1 MTVLAQSQFSIR
13 RLIDGKTVNFFLNS
27 NKPVTQIYTPDPPTF
42 MPNWAGADAGSAL
55 VITPDLQISGQ
66 SGSQVSKFK
75 SGSVAWKI
83 NGVTITG
90 TNATYGA
97 TAATSA
103 PYSLTINKNMADV
116 SQLDIECS
124 AIYVDPITKSELPV
138 KQTIA
143 FTKVTN
149 SGASIIA
156 VCNAPQGII
165 FKNDM
170 VASLKA
176 TCDMWRG
183 AEIDNTDV
191 VYKWSILVGGSYVV
205 LTKENE
211 STYGITGYTTREIT
225 IPSSAVLNYAVFKCE
240 ITDKDAGSSTYNKTV
255 ADTISFTD
263 LSDPYQIVIDLP
275 KGDGV
280 PSGGSVTAKV
290 DVYQG
295 ANKMADSFFTGKTC
309 RFFRYNAQGVLDTS
323 WGTAGYKTGR
333 SITIAESDLH
343 STYQTVF
350 GCEINV

>member
-1 MTVLAQSQFSIR
+1 MEVLAQSQFSIR

-27 NKPVTQIYTPDPPTF
+27 NKPVTQIYTPDPSTY
-42 MPNWAGADAGSAL
+42 MPNWAGAEAGSAL

-75 SGSVAWKI
+75 SGSVTWKI
-83 NGVTITG
+83 NGTAITG
-90 TNATYGA
+90 TNATFGA

-103 PYSLTINKNMADV
+103 PYALTINKNMTTV

-124 AIYVDPITKSELPV
+124 AIYVDPVTKSELPV
-138 KQTIA
+138 KQNIA

-149 SGASIIA
+149 SGASILA
-156 VCNAPQGII
+156 VCTAPQGII

-170 VASLKA
+170 VATLKA

-183 AEIDNTDV
+183 AEIDSTDV
-191 VYKWSILVGGSYVV
+191 AYKWSILVGGTYVV
-205 LTKENE
+205 LTSANE
-211 STYGITGYTTREIT
+211 ATYGVTGYTTREIT

-263 LSDPYQIVIDLP
+263 LSDPYQIEVDLP
-275 KGDGV
+275 KGDGIA
-280 PSGGSVTAKV
+280 SGGSVTAKV

-295 ANKMADSFFTGKTC
+295 ATKMGDSFFTGKTC
-309 RFFRYNAQGVLDTS
+309 KFFRYNAQGVLDTS
-323 WGTAGYKTGR
+323 WGTSGYKTGR
-333 SITIAESDLH
+333 SITIAESDLL

-350 GCEINV
+350 GVELS

>member
-1 MTVLAQSQFSIR
+1 MAVLAQSQFSIR

-27 NKPVTQIYTPDPPTF
+27 NKPVTQIYTPDPSTY

-75 SGSVAWKI
+75 SGSVTWKI
-83 NGVTITG
+83 NGTAITG
-90 TNATYGA
+90 TNATFGA

-103 PYSLTINKNMADV
+103 PYALTINKNMTTV

-124 AIYVDPITKSELPV
+124 AIYVDPVTKSELPV
-138 KQTIA
+138 KQNIA

-149 SGASIIA
+149 SGASILA
-156 VCNAPQGII
+156 VCTAPQGII

-170 VASLKA
+170 VATLKA

-191 VYKWSILVGGSYVV
+191 AYKWSILVGGTYVV
-205 LTKENE
+205 LTSANE
-211 STYGITGYTTREIT
+211 ATYGVTGYTTREIT
-225 IPSSAVLNYAVFKCE
+225 IPSSAVLNYVVFKCE

-263 LSDPYQIVIDLP
+263 LSDPYQIEVDLP
-275 KGDGV
+275 KGDGIA
-280 PSGGSVTAKV
+280 SGGSVTAKV

-295 ANKMADSFFTGKTC
+295 ATKMGDSFFTGKTC
-309 RFFRYNAQGVLDTS
+309 KFFRYNAQGVLDAS
-323 WGTAGYKTGR
+323 WGTSGYKTGR
-333 SITIAESDLH
+333 SITIAESDLL

-350 GCEINV
+350 GVELS

>member
-1 MTVLAQSQFSIR
+1 MAVLAQSQFSIR

-27 NKPVTQIYTPDPPTF
+27 NKPVTQIYTPDPSTY
-42 MPNWAGADAGSAL
+42 MPNWAGAEAGSTL

-75 SGSVAWKI
+75 SGSVTWKI
-83 NGVTITG
+83 NGIAITG
-90 TNATYGA
+90 TNATFGA

-103 PYSLTINKNMADV
+103 PYALTINKNMTTV

-124 AIYVDPITKSELPV
+124 AIYVDPVTKSELPV
-138 KQTIA
+138 KQNIA

-149 SGASIIA
+149 SGASILA
-156 VCNAPQGII
+156 VCTAPQGII

-170 VASLKA
+170 VATLKA

-183 AEIDNTDV
+183 AEIDSTDV
-191 VYKWSILVGGSYVV
+191 AYKWSILVGGTYVV
-205 LTKENE
+205 LTSANE
-211 STYGITGYTTREIT
+211 ATYGVTGYTTREIT

-263 LSDPYQIVIDLP
+263 LSDPYQIEVDLP
-275 KGDGV
+275 KGDGIA
-280 PSGGSVTAKV
+280 SGGSVTAKV

-295 ANKMADSFFTGKTC
+295 ATKMGDSFFTGKTC
-309 RFFRYNAQGVLDTS
+309 KFFRYNAQGVLDTS
-323 WGTAGYKTGR
+323 WGTSGYKTGR
-333 SITIAESDLH
+333 SITIAESDLL

-350 GCEINV
+350 GVELS